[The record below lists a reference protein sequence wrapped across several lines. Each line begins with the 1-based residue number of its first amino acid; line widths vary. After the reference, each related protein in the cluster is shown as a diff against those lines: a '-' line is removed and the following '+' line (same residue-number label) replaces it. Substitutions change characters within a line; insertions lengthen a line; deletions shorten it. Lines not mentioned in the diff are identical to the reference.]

1 MKNKLFPIGI
11 GGGLLVII
19 TIYSILKGSLT
30 FLTLSNRFFLIGLP
44 FLSIG
49 TLFWIF
55 SSGFFD
61 HFQHSMHQA
70 FSRKQK
76 KKSEFQA
83 LSQVGQ
89 GRYSF
94 WLIIAAILI
103 LASIICALLT
113 LI

>member
-11 GGGLLVII
+11 GGGLLII
-19 TIYSILKGSLT
+19 LMIHSFIQGSFT
-30 FLTLSNRFFLIGLP
+30 FLTLSNRFFLAGLP
-44 FLSIG
+44 FLIIG
-49 TLFWIF
+49 ILFWIF

-61 HFQHSMHQA
+61 HFQHSMQQA

-76 KKSEFQA
+76 KKSEFQS

-103 LASIICALLT
+103 AASIIYALLAM
-113 LI
+113 I

>member
-19 TIYSILKGSLT
+19 LVYSFIRGPLT
-30 FLTLSNRFFLIGLP
+30 FLTLSNRFFLVGLP
-44 FLSIG
+44 FLIIG
-49 TLFWIF
+49 ILFWIF

-76 KKSEFQA
+76 KKSEFQS

-103 LASIICALLT
+103 AASIICAL
-113 LI
+113 ISMS